1 MSGNRIAHRYAK
13 SLIEIAQER
22 ASLEEIK
29 GDMDIF
35 YDTVKAHDQ
44 LRAVLASPVIVGDK
58 KQAIL
63 REIFF
68 GRVSGLT
75 FSFFEIMVRKGR
87 EQFLFETAREFRA
100 QYNLLAHISTATV
113 ITPMP
118 LTEELR
124 AQFRALVIQRK
135 GGQNV
140 ELTEKVDPA
149 LLGGYILRMGDEQI
163 DDSLQT
169 RLRDLKREFSDN
181 PYIVKY

>member
-1 MSGNRIAHRYAK
+1 MPGIRIAHRYAK

-29 GDMDIF
+29 GDMDTF
-35 YDTVKAHDQ
+35 YDTLKAHDQ
-44 LRAVLASPVIVGDK
+44 LRAVLASPVIAGDK

-63 REIFF
+63 KEIFF
-68 GRVSGLT
+68 GKVSSLT

-87 EQFLFETAREFRA
+87 EQFLFETASEFRT
-100 QYNLLAHISTATV
+100 QYNFIAHISAATV

-124 AQFRALVIQRK
+124 SQFRDMVIRRK
-135 GGQNV
+135 GGDDV
-140 ELTEKVDPA
+140 ELIEKVDPA